1 MDHDTALQTL
11 AAERYTL
18 DEMSDDE
25 AGEFERHFFECREC
39 AQDVRDTVTFAENV
53 KALDREWE
61 PEGTRREESGTGP
74 TASARWPA
82 SKPAVAAWR
91 SPATYLPAAAALAF
105 LAVAVYQAAV
115 VIPRLE
121 RYSAPRAA
129 EPTVLRVVRAAPT
142 VVVVE
147 RDQPTFELVVD
158 VEVTASSY
166 RLEFLDAGDEPVAIV
181 EAKAPES
188 GTLLVML
195 PVASFPAGDYTMH
208 LRATEEG
215 GAPGKRIEEYRFRVE
230 TRREP

>member
-1 MDHDTALQTL
+1 VDHDTALKTL

-25 AGEFERHFFECREC
+25 AGAFEEHFFECREC

-61 PEGTRREESGTGP
+61 PVGARREETGAGHA
-74 TASARWPA
+74 ASARGPA
-82 SKPAVAAWR
+82 SRPAAASWR
-91 SPATYLPAAAALAF
+91 SSRTYLPAAAALAF

-121 RYSAPRAA
+121 RFSAPRAA

-158 VEVTASSY
+158 VGVTSSGY
-166 RLEFLDAGDEPVAIV
+166 RLQFVDAGDEPVAIV

-195 PVASFPAGDYTMH
+195 PVASFPAGDYTML
-208 LRATEEG
+208 LRASDGG
-215 GAPGKRIEEYRFRVE
+215 GAPGKAIEEYRFRVE
-230 TRREP
+230 TSR